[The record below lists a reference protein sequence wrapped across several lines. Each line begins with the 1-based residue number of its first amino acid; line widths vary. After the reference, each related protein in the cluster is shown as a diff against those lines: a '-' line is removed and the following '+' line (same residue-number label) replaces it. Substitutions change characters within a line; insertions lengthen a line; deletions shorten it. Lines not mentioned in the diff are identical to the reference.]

1 MQQWLIFALFAALLT
16 GIVSILDKKI
26 LFKEHAM
33 EFSAV
38 FSLTNAVL
46 ALFLMPFVDFNIGIK
61 NVLFIY
67 LISWL
72 GTLGFLFATK
82 AIRHMELSSATP
94 LMNLNPVLIAVLG
107 IIFLGEFLTVKQ
119 WSGIILV
126 LVGGYILETRHFTH
140 YKEFFYNLKKSRA
153 IHYIFLSMLFYSFSS
168 VADRF
173 IVTKITNVN
182 TYLFFVLIFIA
193 VNFFFLSSFLYG
205 GFKDIKMGFRRHWKL
220 IMLAGIL
227 TFGYRLSQIYAVSL
241 ANVGLVINI
250 KRLSVLFAVFFGREL
265 FHENN
270 LKRKILATI
279 IMLIGTVFI
288 AI

>member
-82 AIRHMELSSATP
+82 AIRHMELSSAIP

-205 GFKDIKMGFRRHWKL
+205 GF
-220 IMLAGIL
+220 
-227 TFGYRLSQIYAVSL
+227 
-241 ANVGLVINI
+241 
-250 KRLSVLFAVFFGREL
+250 
-265 FHENN
+265 
-270 LKRKILATI
+270 
-279 IMLIGTVFI
+279 
-288 AI
+288 